1 MVVSADMGGG
11 HEATADALEAAAARL
26 STQSVPISS
35 AASAPLFATGLV
47 ASLLWFRRAMKHG
60 GYVLAW
66 GHPTH

>member
-1 MVVSADMGGG
+1 
-11 HEATADALEAAAARL
+11 
-26 STQSVPISS
+26 VPISS
-35 AASAPLFATGLV
+35 AASAPLFATGLL